1 MQYDA
6 HYLQFFECWNQR
18 RFWDCHEVLEHVW
31 HGASGQDRRFYQ
43 GLIQGA
49 AAFVHLEKMST
60 EPAGRL
66 LAAALEK
73 LDGLPP
79 RYMGF
84 ALREFVD
91 LLEIWQAK
99 VMLKEALGEFEFSPE
114 MLPKLQAPASFP
126 APRTA

>member
-1 MQYDA
+1 MQYDP

-31 HGASGQDRRFYQ
+31 LDATGQDRLFYQ

-49 AAFVHLEKMST
+49 SAFVHLEKMST
-60 EPAGRL
+60 GPASKL
-66 LAAALEK
+66 LAAGLEK

-91 LLEIWQAK
+91 LLETWQAK
-99 VMLKEALGEFEFSPE
+99 LKINEALGDLKFSPG
-114 MLPKLQAPASFP
+114 MLPLLQAPETFP